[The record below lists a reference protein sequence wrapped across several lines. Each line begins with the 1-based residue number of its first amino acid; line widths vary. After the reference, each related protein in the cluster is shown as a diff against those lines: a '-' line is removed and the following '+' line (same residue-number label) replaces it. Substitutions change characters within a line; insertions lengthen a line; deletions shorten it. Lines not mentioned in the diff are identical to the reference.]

1 MDPLMI
7 DRKLK
12 DQIIKLKI
20 EEGRT
25 ARSLADEFGIPQTTI
40 YTWVKAYKKKA
51 ATDAKFAK
59 ELADMEELQKLKKE
73 NAELKKEVDF
83 LKQAAAFFAKEVHL
97 N

>member
-1 MDPLMI
+1 M
-7 DRKLK
+7 
-12 DQIIKLKI
+12 
-20 EEGRT
+20 
-25 ARSLADEFGIPQTTI
+25 ADEFGIPQTTI

-59 ELADMEELQKLKKE
+59 ELADMEEQQKLKKE

-83 LKQAAAFFAKEVHL
+83 LKQAAFFAKEVHL

>member
-40 YTWVKAYKKKA
+40 YTWVKAYKKMK
-51 ATDAKFAK
+51 
-59 ELADMEELQKLKKE
+59 
-73 NAELKKEVDF
+73 
-83 LKQAAAFFAKEVHL
+83 
-97 N
+97 

>member
-1 MDPLMI
+1 MDSQMI
-7 DRKLK
+7 DQKLK
-12 DQIIKLKI
+12 DQIIKMKI
-20 EEGRT
+20 EDGRT
-25 ARSLADEFGIPQTTI
+25 ARSLSDEFGIPQTTI
-40 YTWVKAYKKKA
+40 FTWVKAYREKA
-51 ATDAKFAK
+51 ATDAKLAK